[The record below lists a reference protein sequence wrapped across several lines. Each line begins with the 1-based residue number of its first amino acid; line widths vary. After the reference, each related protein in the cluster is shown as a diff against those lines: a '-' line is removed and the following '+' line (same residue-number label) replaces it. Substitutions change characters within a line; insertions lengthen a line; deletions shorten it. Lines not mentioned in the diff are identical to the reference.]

1 MNLQGYFGHKLRM
14 PPSAMQNFAH
24 YSAEPDLFDDAM
36 PAEPAWQ
43 ASQLLA
49 ANSER
54 AQKTSTEWAQ
64 HPVESF
70 NDWLNRANRGK
81 PMGANSQKV
90 YRSMWL
96 KFIKNAPSGAMSN
109 VEEIERFLQQTS
121 ERGAMLVNSLTQQR
135 RYLALLAA
143 VQDELVAAGAIKSNA
158 AREILEIW
166 NADEMGLRRN
176 LPVALNPSQEA
187 LVMDRLAA
195 MPTPHWIAKRDVA
208 LASLVL
214 GSGLK
219 VHELQKLRIGDVIFS
234 STEAEGSYIRATTN
248 GMKERR
254 APLATQHEPLVRR
267 WVQWL
272 KECGLTDHDF
282 VFISHESDGH
292 GHFDPEIDFGL
303 SAWVANRCVESMS
316 AAHIWRVTNTLL
328 RDCGLSD
335 DLTRQGPTV
344 LRNTFAVRQ
353 LRNGVP
359 MEKVAMWLGHK
370 DPRSTRVYEPLVTGR
385 AAMQA

>member
-1 MNLQGYFGHKLRM
+1 MH
-14 PPSAMQNFAH
+14 SFAH
-24 YSAEPDLFDDAM
+24 ISAEPDLFDDAM
-36 PAEPAWQ
+36 PTYPALQ
-43 ASQLLA
+43 ESTRLVVS
-49 ANSER
+49 SER
-54 AQKTSTEWAQ
+54 AQKVRAEWSQ
-64 HPVESF
+64 QPVESF
-70 NDWLNRANRGK
+70 NGWLNHANRGK
-81 PMGANSQKV
+81 PMGLSSQKV

-96 KFIKNAPSGAMSN
+96 KFIKHAPAGAMSN
-109 VEEIERFLQQTS
+109 VDEIEQFLQQTRDS
-121 ERGAMLVNSLTQQR
+121 GTPLVSSMTQQR

-143 VQDELVAAGAIKSNA
+143 VQDELMAASAIECNA
-158 AREILEIW
+158 AREILSIW

-176 LPVALNPSQEA
+176 LPVALTTSQEA
-187 LVMDRLAA
+187 QLTDRLGS

-219 VHELQKLRIGDVIFS
+219 VHELQKLRISDIVFS
-234 STEAEGSYIRATTN
+234 DEAGVSGYIRATTN

-254 APLATQHEPLVRR
+254 APMAQQHEPLVRR

-272 KECGLTDHDF
+272 QECGLTHHDF

-303 SAWVANRCVESMS
+303 SAWVANRCIESMS
-316 AAHIWRVTNTLL
+316 AAHVWRVINALL
-328 RDCGLSD
+328 RDCGLGD
-335 DLTRQGPTV
+335 NLARQGPTV

-359 MEKVAMWLGHK
+359 LEKVALWLGHK
-370 DPRSTRVYEPLVTGR
+370 DPRSTRVYEPVLAGHATMR
-385 AAMQA
+385 